1 MPDFR
6 SILHLVSKL
15 VRHIVLY
22 DGVCNLCTRT
32 VRFII
37 QRDPAG
43 HFCFASLQSPI
54 GQTFLRQ
61 YLDSASE
68 AGSVV
73 LIING
78 KAYVRSDAVLL
89 IMRHLSGGWR
99 AVAYLKMLPRPLRDF
114 FYRLIARYRFRLF
127 GKQATCLVALPGWES
142 RFLQ

>member
-1 MPDFR
+1 M
-6 SILHLVSKL
+6 SKL

-43 HFCFASLQSPI
+43 HFCFASLQSHI

-61 YLDSASE
+61 YLDSTGGS
-68 AGSVV
+68 GSVV
-73 LIING
+73 LIMNG
-78 KAYVRSDAVLL
+78 QAFVRSDAVLL

-99 AVAYLKMLPRPLRDF
+99 AVAYLKVLPRSLRDF
-114 FYRLIARYRFRLF
+114 FYRLIARYRFPLF
-127 GKQATCLVALPGWES
+127 GKRATCLVALPGWES